1 MTQNRIPR
9 RTVFRSSDHVN
20 GSIAI
25 AERASRETR
34 GAEAARV
41 RAMIP
46 NRILSR
52 GGIATVDEQR
62 EAAENLFAEVPRSR
76 VPCSRENQWDS
87 SQYIIPLFPLFAP
100 RGEKYRCRR
109 ARQFSIATARYLE
122 SCLRN
127 GAYDK
132 KRVTRAW
139 RD

>member
-1 MTQNRIPR
+1 MTQKRIPR

-34 GAEAARV
+34 GAKPARV

-87 SQYIIPLFPLFAP
+87 SQYIIRFFRYSLRA
-100 RGEKYRCRR
+100 EKN
-109 ARQFSIATARYLE
+109 IAVGGLANFRSRL
-122 SCLRN
+122 L
-127 GAYDK
+127 DI
-132 KRVTRAW
+132 
-139 RD
+139 